1 VEKQGDVM
9 SKKAFL
15 GVFSLVMIT
24 VGSVDSIRNLPATA
38 LFGSDIIAFFLV
50 AALFFLLPSGLISA
64 ELASQAK
71 EGQGGIYRWVTEA
84 FGKPAGFIAIWFQW
98 ISNVVYYP
106 ALLAYIAGTV
116 AYLIHPS
123 LVQNKLFL
131 GSFILVAFWAV
142 TFLNLLGMKSSSWVA
157 NTCAFFGLVLP
168 MALII
173 GMGVVWFF
181 SGKPLHV
188 DLHPAALIPN
198 FAHPSLWITLA
209 GVMLSMCG
217 MEIATIHVRET
228 KDPER
233 TFPKALLI
241 STVFIL
247 ITLTLGAL
255 SIALVIPSDQLSF
268 IAGLMQA
275 FDVFFT
281 AYHLHGILPFL
292 ALALILGGLGG
303 LNNWL
308 IAPTRGLHYA
318 GMQGHFPQF
327 LVKENK
333 YGAPQNLLFIQGGV
347 VTLCLLA
354 FVLLPSINASYWYLN
369 VLAAQLYMVMYVL
382 MFSAGIRLRF
392 KNKPK
397 SGYRIPGGKWG
408 TACVGGL
415 GMIGSVATFSIGFF
429 PPDGINVGSAGHY
442 AWMVCMGILVSALP
456 AIPFIIARYQNGK
469 ISKK

>member
-1 VEKQGDVM
+1 M

-38 LFGSDIIAFFLV
+38 LFGSDIIAFFIV
-50 AALFFLLPSGLISA
+50 AAIFFLVPSGLISA
-64 ELASQAK
+64 ELASQSR
-71 EGQGGIYRWVTEA
+71 EGEGGVYRWVSEA

-116 AYLIHPS
+116 AYLISPA
-123 LVQNKLFL
+123 LVQNKIFL

-198 FAHPSLWITLA
+198 FSHPSLWITLA

-228 KDPER
+228 KNPEK

-247 ITLTLGAL
+247 ITLILGAL
-255 SIALVIPSDQLSF
+255 SIALVIPTSQLSF

-281 AYHLHGILPFL
+281 AYHLHWILPFL

-318 GMQGHFPQF
+318 GTQGHFPKF
-327 LVKENK
+327 LTQENK
-333 YGAPQNLLFIQGGV
+333 YGAPRSLLLLQGLV
-347 VTLCLLA
+347 VSFCLLA

-369 VLAAQLYMVMYVL
+369 VLAAQLYMIMYLL

-392 KNKPK
+392 KKKPK

-408 TACVGGL
+408 TACVGSL
-415 GMIGSVATFSIGFF
+415 GMIGCVATFSIGFF
-429 PPDGINVGSAGHY
+429 APDGINVGSAGHY
-442 AWMVCMGILVSALP
+442 AFIVLLGIVVSAIP
-456 AIPFIIARYQNGK
+456 GIPFILSRYNHVK
-469 ISKK
+469 TRVN